1 MTNNMGVKEGC
12 NGDDGG
18 SAMVKRGVFSTMASP
33 LPKKRITKQM
43 VSSLV
48 KVNCR
53 YHLQASYL
61 QNRLRAWIH
70 RNWCQ

>member
-48 KVNCR
+48 KGNRSC
-53 YHLQASYL
+53 HLQASCC
-61 QNRLRAWIH
+61 QNRIH
-70 RNWCQ
+70 ARRHHN